1 MISISEGCA
10 IHPLMGEDTVNNTHR
25 TRRSTRWSRASNY
38 LLVAA
43 VTSVFLTGCATQS
56 INAVTDLVDA
66 ARVGDT
72 AAIERLTTDSFAQKD
87 LAIVAIYALEGCSWK
102 AAEASSDE
110 VQGTFACPEGGEV
123 ASQSL
128 VFTIE
133 GAKVSS
139 VQKLGE

>member
-1 MISISEGCA
+1 VS
-10 IHPLMGEDTVNNTHR
+10 HTHR
-25 TRRSTRWSRASNY
+25 TRRSTRRSRASIH

-43 VTSVFLTGCATQS
+43 VMSVFVTGCATQS
-56 INAVTDLVDA
+56 INAVTDLIQA
-66 ARVGDT
+66 AGVGDT
-72 AAIERLTTDSFAQKD
+72 ATIERLTTDSFEQKD

-110 VQGTFACPEGGEV
+110 VQGTFACPQDGEV

-128 VFTIE
+128 VFVFE

-139 VQKLGE
+139 VQKLSETSS